1 MDGRQVLVIHGVPL
15 RLADKPA
22 PCQGQAYLR
31 QSDGDCVMHP
41 HELRMLDVARLH
53 ADERVDYGL
62 KPAAGAGVEDLV
74 PELVQGYLRAVRER
88 DRRLR
93 DRSDA
98 EILRRAS
105 VLTASGEPTLAG
117 LYPLGDYPQG
127 LFPALTVTA
136 AVQVRGGEGQPR
148 NRNLEDF
155 TGPVPV
161 MLEELMDWVRQNL
174 GTEQVYRAD
183 GHMERQAEL
192 PLTAIRELLA
202 NALVHR
208 DLGPDTLGAG
218 KSIQVRLDG
227 RKLLIQS
234 PGGLRGVSLA
244 QLESDDH
251 AQAAV
256 NQRLYQI
263 AKKLTTSDG
272 ASVIEG
278 EAGGIREVFQAA
290 ESRGLDRP
298 VLIDTGVQFS
308 ALVWRPRVE
317 GAGTP
322 GIGWPT
328 DDRARPDSADV
339 ASGDAR
345 TVTQTVTVSFSR
357 EKVLIGR
364 RSAPPLGL
372 HHHQP
377 VRVGVEGATPPVARD
392 PHHGQARR
400 AQVRAHLSLRTELQ
414 VQLHLRHGA
423 VVEELGAGVHPHH
436 PARIR
441 GRGGLG
447 LHHGPHGRLTPGGL
461 LVPVLP
467 GPPRRV
473 AGLEHEPSARHQA
486 GGDVL
491 ERGVPVLADQVHGHV
506 AGHHHEVRLA
516 RPDQRRRPA
525 APLHRFTSGPCTG
538 GLEHGLGW
546 VDPDDVAPLASE
558 RHRERARAAPQVHDA
573 PRVGLL
579 RNLPEE
585 GVVRAGRIVHVV
597 EGGETG
603 VVVGVAV
610 RLGG

>member
-1 MDGRQVLVIHGVPL
+1 MKWSSDDLARTLTALRVRRGDTTSVEVKRAAGGVPSMSETICAFANMPDGGTIILGVDEAQGAFEVTGLVDVAAVEAGIAAQAREAVTPSPQIVPQEFTVDGRQVLVIHVVPL

-22 PCQGQAYLR
+22 TCQGQAYLR
-31 QSDGDCVMHP
+31 QSDGDYVTHP

-53 ADERVDYGL
+53 ADERVDYDL
-62 KPAAGAGVEDLV
+62 KPAVGAGAEDLV

-98 EILRRAS
+98 EILRRTS

-117 LYPLGDYPQG
+117 LYALGDYPQG

-278 EAGGIREVFQAA
+278 EGGGIREVFQAA

-298 VLIDTGVQFS
+298 VLVDTGVQFS

-317 GAGTP
+317 AAPRRPEPPVEVAERSAAESLPTAVPHSSSPTRHEAEVLSALARRGASSLQ
-322 GIGWPT
+322 
-328 DDRARPDSADV
+328 DLASA
-339 ASGDAR
+339 
-345 TVTQTVTVSFSR
+345 SR
-357 EKVLIGR
+357 LTERQVRYALRLPLEEGLVEMLGGQGR
-364 RSAPPLGL
+364 RDT
-372 HHHQP
+372 
-377 VRVGVEGATPPVARD
+377 RYR
-392 PHHGQARR
+392 
-400 AQVRAHLSLRTELQ
+400 
-414 VQLHLRHGA
+414 
-423 VVEELGAGVHPHH
+423 
-436 PARIR
+436 
-441 GRGGLG
+441 
-447 LHHGPHGRLTPGGL
+447 
-461 LVPVLP
+461 
-467 GPPRRV
+467 
-473 AGLEHEPSARHQA
+473 
-486 GGDVL
+486 
-491 ERGVPVLADQVHGHV
+491 LADG
-506 AGHHHEVRLA
+506 
-516 RPDQRRRPA
+516 
-525 APLHRFTSGPCTG
+525 
-538 GLEHGLGW
+538 
-546 VDPDDVAPLASE
+546 
-558 RHRERARAAPQVHDA
+558 
-573 PRVGLL
+573 
-579 RNLPEE
+579 
-585 GVVRAGRIVHVV
+585 
-597 EGGETG
+597 
-603 VVVGVAV
+603 
-610 RLGG
+610 